1 MTLETCLHVLTDIR
15 GAHSARARSK
25 SLDEQELRRFRATV
39 RSFYRSCGRD
49 FAWRKTR
56 DPYRV
61 LVSEIM
67 LQQTQTQRVAERFP
81 LFLKTFP
88 NLRALARAPQSE
100 VIRAWEGLGYYRR
113 ARNLHQAAQA
123 VVARHGGRI
132 PDSYEALRALPGVG
146 AYTAAAVS
154 AFAFDRGVPMIETNI
169 RSVYLYVFFKGARS
183 VSDREILEL
192 VAATMPAKNVREW
205 FYALMDLG
213 VELKKQAPRIN
224 HASRHH
230 KAQSPFKG
238 SDRRVAAQ
246 VLRYVV
252 TSARPVS
259 KAAIAKEIRRS
270 IEGVSSEQID
280 LALARLEREALIAR
294 GARGAFGAV

>member
-1 MTLETCLHVLTDIR
+1 MSYESCLHVLTSIR
-15 GAHSARARSK
+15 GSCSTGFQREGIS
-25 SLDEQELRRFRATV
+25 EQELRRFRSAV

-61 LVSEIM
+61 FVSEIM

-81 LFLKTFP
+81 LFLKVFP
-88 NLRALARAPQSE
+88 NLHALARAPQSE

-113 ARNLHQAAQA
+113 ARNLHRAAQA
-123 VVARHGGRI
+123 VVELHGGHI
-132 PDSYEALRALPGVG
+132 PDSYDALRALPGVG

-169 RSVYLYVFFKGARS
+169 RSVYLYVFFRESSA
-183 VSDREILEL
+183 VSDREILKL
-192 VAATMPAKNVREW
+192 VTATMPARNVREW

-246 VLRYVV
+246 VLRYIVA
-252 TSARPVS
+252 SARPVS
-259 KAAIAKEIRRS
+259 KTAIAKEIRRS
-270 IEGVSSEQID
+270 IEDVSGEQIER
-280 LALARLEREALIAR
+280 ALVRLEREALIVR
-294 GARGAFGAV
+294 GARGLFGAK